1 MPTTT
6 IKVDT
11 VLRDRLKFEAHRKG
25 ITIGS
30 LLDELLAISE
40 RDARFAEI
48 KAAVA
53 RTERAAMREYEA
65 EVAEWDSATLADGTK
80 IGE

>member
-11 VLRDRLKFEAHRKG
+11 ILRDRLKSEAHRKG

-48 KAAVA
+48 SAAMG
-53 RTERAAMREYEA
+53 RTEPETMRRYEA
-65 EVAEWDSATLADGTK
+65 EVAEWDSATLVHSPEVD
-80 IGE
+80 E